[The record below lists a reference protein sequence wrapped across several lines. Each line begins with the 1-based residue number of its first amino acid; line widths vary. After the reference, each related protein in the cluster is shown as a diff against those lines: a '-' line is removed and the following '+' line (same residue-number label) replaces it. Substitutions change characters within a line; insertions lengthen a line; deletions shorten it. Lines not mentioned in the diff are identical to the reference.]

1 MSATIHDLRSRQGR
15 NHVTIPLRLVVVD
28 DNTDNAHSLS
38 LLLEALGHESKI
50 AHNGVQALGIAHE
63 FQPDAMI
70 IDIGMPGIDG
80 HDLARR
86 IRAEDWGRDLLLV
99 AASGWGQDED
109 KQKSLEAGFNM
120 HLVKPVELRTLEGLL
135 ATIK

>member
-1 MSATIHDLRSRQGR
+1 MS
-15 NHVTIPLRLVVVD
+15 IPLRIVVAD
-28 DNTDNAHSLS
+28 DNVDTAHSLS
-38 LLLEALGHESKI
+38 LLLEALGHEARI
-50 AHNGVQALGIAHE
+50 AHNGVQALGIAVE

-70 IDIGMPGIDG
+70 IDIGMPGLDG

-86 IRAEDWGRDLLLV
+86 IRAEDWGKELLLI

-120 HLVKPVELRTLEGLL
+120 HLVKPVELQTLEGLL

>member
-1 MSATIHDLRSRQGR
+1 MS
-15 NHVTIPLRLVVVD
+15 IPLRLIVVD
-28 DNTDNAHSLS
+28 DNPDNSHSMS
-38 LLLEALGHESKI
+38 LLLEALGHEARI
-50 AHNGVQALGIAHE
+50 AHNGIQALGLAHE

-70 IDIGMPGIDG
+70 IDIGMPGLDG

-86 IRAEDWGRDLLLV
+86 IRAEDWGKDLLLV

-109 KQKSLEAGFNM
+109 KQRSLEAGFNM

>member
-1 MSATIHDLRSRQGR
+1 MS
-15 NHVTIPLRLVVVD
+15 IPLRIVVAD
-28 DNTDNAHSLS
+28 DNADTAHSLS
-38 LLLEALGHESKI
+38 LLLEALGHEARI
-50 AHNGVQALGIAHE
+50 AHNGIQALGIAHE

-70 IDIGMPGIDG
+70 IDIGMPGLDG

-86 IRAEDWGRDLLLV
+86 VRAEEWGKNLLLI

-109 KQKSLEAGFNM
+109 KQRSLEAGFNM
-120 HLVKPVELRTLEGLL
+120 HLVKPVELKTLEGLL